1 MPSQRMGFEGLL
13 EAVPDALVGVDESG
27 VIRFVNR
34 RAESLFGY
42 APGDLVGAPL
52 ETLVP
57 ESLTQIHVEHRE
69 GYCSARGV
77 RPMGTDL
84 KVSGRRADGSEF
96 PVDIALSPIEAG
108 SGRLVIAA
116 VRDMTDREE
125 ADKERERRNRLSAVV
140 ESSGEAI
147 ISSTLE
153 GIITSWNPAAE
164 RLYGY
169 SSQESIGKPT
179 GSLIPDGRTGELKA
193 IMDNIRAGRT
203 VESFETECVRKDGT
217 LFPASLSL
225 SPICATD
232 GTVIG
237 SSTIAHDVTEQ
248 RKAFGTAQLMEAV
261 IEFSGE
267 AIVTTTLDGIIT
279 SWNPAAGKLY
289 GYSCDEIIGQS
300 GRRLSPQD
308 RRQEFGEALAR
319 IVADDHAQI
328 LQTICVRKDGTD
340 FPIVLTVSPIR
351 DKDGAIVG
359 ASTISRDLTEQRE
372 AVDAARSM
380 IEASLDSLV
389 AISPEGRI
397 TDANEATVKATGVPR
412 NKLIGTPFSNYF
424 TDPVK
429 ADKIHQRVFTVG
441 TAVNYP
447 LTLRHRDGRLT
458 EVLYN
463 ASVYRDAAGNVLGV
477 FAAARDVTQQI
488 RAQKEAA
495 AQQARELERLAE
507 LERFQRL
514 TVGRELR
521 MIELKKEIEYLR
533 KFGPNRGGE
542 PNDER

>member
-1 MPSQRMGFEGLL
+1 MPSQTMGFEGLL
-13 EAVPDALVGVDESG
+13 EAVPDAVVGVDESG
-27 VIRFVNR
+27 VIRFVNH

-42 APGDLVGAPL
+42 AAGDLVGAPL

-57 ESLTQIHVEHRE
+57 ESLRQVHVEHRKS
-69 GYCSARGV
+69 YSSAGSV

-84 KVSGRRADGSEF
+84 RLSGRRADGTEF
-96 PVDIALSPIEAG
+96 PVDIALSPMEAD

-116 VRDMTDREE
+116 VRDMTGRDR
-125 ADKERERRNRLSAVV
+125 AHKLHERQSRLSAVV
-140 ESSGEAI
+140 EFSGEAI

-169 SSQESIGKPT
+169 SSQEIIGKPT
-179 GSLIPDGRTGELKA
+179 ASLVPDGRTGELKA
-193 IMDNIRAGRT
+193 IRNNIRAGRT
-203 VESFETECVRKDGT
+203 IESVESERVRKDGT
-217 LFPASLSL
+217 LFPASLTV
-225 SPICATD
+225 SPIRSAD

-237 SSTIAHDVTEQ
+237 SSTIARDVTEQ
-248 RKAFGTAQLMEAV
+248 RKAFGTAQLMASV

-267 AIVTTTLDGIIT
+267 AIITATLEGIIT
-279 SWNPAAGKLY
+279 SWNPAAERLY
-289 GYSCDEIIGQS
+289 GYSSDEIIGQPGQS
-300 GRRLSPQD
+300 LSPQD
-308 RRQEFGEALAR
+308 RRHELGDVLAR
-319 IVADDHAQI
+319 LVAGDQV
-328 LQTICVRKDGTD
+328 LSLETVCVRKDGTG
-340 FPIVLTVSPIR
+340 FPVLMTVSPIR

-359 ASTISRDLTEQRE
+359 ASTISRDLTEQKQ
-372 AVDAARSM
+372 AFDAARSM

-412 NKLIGTPFSNYF
+412 DKLIGTPFSTYF

-429 ADKIHQRVFTVG
+429 ADKIYQRVFTVG
-441 TAVNYP
+441 HAVNYP
-447 LTLRHRDGRLT
+447 LTLRRRNGRLT

-463 ASVYRDAAGNVLGV
+463 ASVYHDAAGNVLGV

-495 AQQARELERLAE
+495 HQQAKEMERLAE

-521 MIELKKEIEYLR
+521 MIELKKEIEYLKKSR
-533 KFGPNRGGE
+533 P
-542 PNDER
+542 PDD

>member
-57 ESLTQIHVEHRE
+57 ESLRQIHVKHRE
-69 GYCSARGV
+69 GYGSARGV

-84 KVSGRRADGSEF
+84 KLSGRRADGSEF
-96 PVDIALSPIEAG
+96 PVDIALSPMEAG

-300 GRRLSPQD
+300 DKRLSPQD

-319 IVADDHAQI
+319 IVAGDHVQI

-340 FPIVLTVSPIR
+340 FPTVLTVSPIR

-389 AISPEGRI
+389 AISPDGRI

-441 TAVNYP
+441 TAVNCP
-447 LTLRHRDGRLT
+447 LTLRRQDGRLT

-495 AQQARELERLAE
+495 HQQAEEMERLAE

-514 TVGRELR
+514 TVGRELK
-521 MIELKKEIEYLR
+521 MIELKKEIEYLKKSR
-533 KFGPNRGGE
+533 P
-542 PNDER
+542 PAD